1 MKKRISF
8 KTLLKILY
16 VKWIMGECRHLC
28 CACKFHNMC
37 FDNLEDD
44 MVTKYDRRN
53 AEIDDLK

>member
-1 MKKRISF
+1 
-8 KTLLKILY
+8 
-16 VKWIMGECRHLC
+16 MGECRHFC
-28 CACKFHNMC
+28 CCCKFHNMC

>member
-1 MKKRISF
+1 
-8 KTLLKILY
+8 
-16 VKWIMGECRHLC
+16 MGECRHLC

-44 MVTKYDRRN
+44 MVTKYDKRN